1 MPPSRKTDS
10 EPGQATADGRLYV
23 HVASWPGRCIACQAP
38 LRKGSVIVF
47 RAGRKERWCTGC
59 AAILSGEVVPSRA
72 YLEAFG
78 DDERARALRATAR
91 RPRVP
96 WSASWREQVGHPRAL
111 RGHRVRIR
119 RGAVILSDRRPRARR
134 TVMVRA
140 QVVKVHEVL
149 IGVGAS
155 AEKPT
160 TIRWAGA
167 GGYLRE
173 VSVDDIEAIVE

>member
-1 MPPSRKTDS
+1 MTPSRKTNS
-10 EPGQATADGRLYV
+10 EQGQAAADARLYI
-23 HVASWPGRCIACQAP
+23 HVASWPGTCIACQAP

-47 RAGRKERWCTGC
+47 RARRKERWCTSC
-59 AAILSGEVVPSRA
+59 AANLSGEIVPSRA
-72 YLEAFG
+72 YLKAFG

-91 RPRVP
+91 RPRAP
-96 WSASWREQVGHPRAL
+96 WSASWREQVAHPRAL

-119 RGAVILSDRRPRARR
+119 RGSVILSDRRPRARPAV
-134 TVMVRA
+134 TARA

-149 IGVGAS
+149 IGAD
-155 AEKPT
+155 APARKPT